1 MLLFIL
7 PMLLFLKFQE
17 VLNWGLEK
25 KKEDTKIH
33 RNIGDNKTKPSLL
46 KVEMSALTVALQFI

>member
-1 MLLFIL
+1 M
-7 PMLLFLKFQE
+7 
-17 VLNWGLEK
+17 
-25 KKEDTKIH
+25 H